1 MVTLHFYSELV
12 ELFLFIFRD
21 LKWICIWCRKYS
33 ENFAQIN
40 IDDGVGTSV
49 DGDDGNN
56 KNNGTFSGN
65 KTNPWLVHLILH
77 KTIEV

>member
-12 ELFLFIFRD
+12 ELCLFIFRD

-49 DGDDGNN
+49 GGEND
-56 KNNGTFSGN
+56 NNGTFSGN
-65 KTNPWLVHLILH
+65 ETNPWLVHLILH

>member
-12 ELFLFIFRD
+12 EPFLFIFRD
-21 LKWICIWCRKYS
+21 LKWICIWCRKFS

-49 DGDDGNN
+49 GGEND
-56 KNNGTFSGN
+56 NNGTFSGN
-65 KTNPWLVHLILH
+65 ETNPWLVHLILH